1 MIQEIPLESE
11 EIIEKEIQE
20 KEIEEKEKELK
31 EKELIGEKEIKE
43 KELIGEKEIKEKELI
58 GEKELTKKPR
68 GRPKGSTKPK
78 IPPEKPKKV
87 AKAKPHVH
95 YQSESSEEEPL
106 PEYVRQQLPERD
118 LASQMMQLL
127 QQHSNKAADA
137 RKQMYSSWFSRF

>member
-20 KEIEEKEKELK
+20 KEIEEIKEKWF
-31 EKELIGEKEIKE
+31 IGEKEI
-43 KELIGEKEIKEKELI
+43 GEKEI
-58 GEKELTKKPR
+58 GEKELIEAKKPR

-87 AKAKPHVH
+87 AKAKPQKKVVH

-127 QQHSNKAADA
+127 QQHSNKTADA

>member
-20 KEIEEKEKELK
+20 KEIEEKEIE
-31 EKELIGEKEIKE
+31 EKDE
-43 KELIGEKEIKEKELI
+43 EIKEKELI
-58 GEKELTKKPR
+58 GEKELIEAPAKKPR

-87 AKAKPHVH
+87 AKAKPQKKVVH

-137 RKQMYSSWFSRF
+137 RKQMYSSWVSRF

>member
-1 MIQEIPLESE
+1 MIEEIPLDKE
-11 EIIEKEIQE
+11 EKEIEEKEIQE
-20 KEIEEKEKELK
+20 KEIEEKEIE
-31 EKELIGEKEIKE
+31 EKEIEEKEIGEKEIGE
-43 KELIGEKEIKEKELI
+43 KELIEAPA
-58 GEKELTKKPR
+58 KKPR

-78 IPPEKPKKV
+78 IPPPPEKPKKV
-87 AKAKPHVH
+87 AKAKPQKKVVH

>member
-1 MIQEIPLESE
+1 MIQGIPLESE
-11 EIIEKEIQE
+11 EIIEKDE
-20 KEIEEKEKELK
+20 
-31 EKELIGEKEIKE
+31 EIKDE
-43 KELIGEKEIKEKELI
+43 EIKDEEIKEKELI
-58 GEKELTKKPR
+58 GEKELIEAPAKKPR

-78 IPPEKPKKV
+78 IPPPPEKPKKV
-87 AKAKPHVH
+87 AKAKPQKKVVH
-95 YQSESSEEEPL
+95 YESESSEEEPL

>member
-20 KEIEEKEKELK
+20 KEIEE
-31 EKELIGEKEIKE
+31 IKE
-43 KELIGEKEIKEKELI
+43 KELIGEKEIGEKELI
-58 GEKELTKKPR
+58 EAPAKKTR

-87 AKAKPHVH
+87 AKAKPQKKVVH

-137 RKQMYSSWFSRF
+137 RKQMYSSWVSRF

>member
-11 EIIEKEIQE
+11 EIIEKEIQDE
-20 KEIEEKEKELK
+20 EIKDE
-31 EKELIGEKEIKE
+31 EIKE
-43 KELIGEKEIKEKELI
+43 KELIGEKEIGEKELI
-58 GEKELTKKPR
+58 EAKKPR

-78 IPPEKPKKV
+78 IPPEKPKRPPREGLV

-95 YQSESSEEEPL
+95 YQSESSDEEPL

-137 RKQMYSSWFSRF
+137 RKQMYSSWVSRF